1 MKKAQRQED
10 RMQRGAGI
18 LLSITSLPSLHG
30 IGTIG
35 REAYD
40 FVDLLAEM
48 KQSYWQV
55 LPLGPTGYGDSP
67 YQSFSAFAG
76 NPYLIDLDELV
87 RQGLLTEEEAGS
99 ADGETGSLKI
109 SEAEAG
115 TLEKPVDYGHLYQTR
130 FQILRKAF
138 VRFHTEKKEYRS
150 FCDENRE
157 WLDDYVLYMV
167 IKNRENGKPWYEWE
181 EPLKQRKE
189 KALQKIRKEEQENC
203 EFYCFLQYEFF
214 SAWTDLKAYAN
225 GKGIRIIGDIP
236 LYAALDSA
244 DVWAEREEFLLDQ
257 EGRPTVV
264 AGCPP
269 DAFSD
274 DGQKWGNPIYDWE
287 RMEKEGFSWWR
298 RRMDA
303 AGRLFDIIRL
313 DHFIGFARY
322 YSIPAENESG
332 RNGKWNKGPGRK
344 LTEAIEETLGKNR
357 VIAEDLGVLVPAV
370 KKLLKKTGWPGM
382 RVLLFAFDG
391 NPHNEHLPYNYESQ
405 NEVVYT
411 GTHDNETVAGYFA
424 QKTQKELEF
433 AYRYL
438 EIHERR
444 QIPDA
449 LIREAYRSSADIVII
464 SLQDLLGLSNEARM
478 NFPSTIG
485 KNWRF
490 RMKKGGITRE
500 RQEFIRN
507 LTEIYGREAD
517 R

>member
-1 MKKAQRQED
+1 MGRL
-10 RMQRGAGI
+10 GA
-18 LLSITSLPSLHG
+18 
-30 IGTIG
+30 
-35 REAYD
+35 
-40 FVDLLAEM
+40 
-48 KQSYWQV
+48 
-55 LPLGPTGYGDSP
+55 
-67 YQSFSAFAG
+67 
-76 NPYLIDLDELV
+76 
-87 RQGLLTEEEAGS
+87 
-99 ADGETGSLKI
+99 
-109 SEAEAG
+109 
-115 TLEKPVDYGHLYQTR
+115 
-130 FQILRKAF
+130 LR
-138 VRFHTEKKEYRS
+138 Y
-150 FCDENRE
+150 
-157 WLDDYVLYMV
+157 
-167 IKNRENGKPWYEWE
+167 
-181 EPLKQRKE
+181 LKQRKE

-322 YSIPAENESG
+322 YSIPAENENG

-490 RMKKGGITRE
+490 LNRFPWRIIIVPIMRSLYILFMMEMGTGS
-500 RQEFIRN
+500 
-507 LTEIYGREAD
+507 EI
-517 R
+517 

>member
-1 MKKAQRQED
+1 MRAS
-10 RMQRGAGI
+10 GI
-18 LLSITSLPSLHG
+18 LLPISSIPSPHG
-30 IGTIG
+30 IGCFD
-35 REAYD
+35 RNAYR
-40 FVDLLAEM
+40 FVDTLVSCGQ
-48 KQSYWQV
+48 KYWQI
-55 LPLGPTGYGDSP
+55 LPMGPTGYGDSP
-67 YQSFSAFAG
+67 YQSFSTFAG
-76 NPYLIDLDELV
+76 NPYYISLDALAEE
-87 RQGLLTEEEAGS
+87 GLLTAEEIAA
-99 ADGETGSLKI
+99 AD
-109 SEAEAG
+109 
-115 TLEKPVDYGHLYQTR
+115 LEDEGNYVNYEKQYNQR
-130 FQILRKAF
+130 FPLLRKAF
-138 VRFHTEKKEYRS
+138 DRS
-150 FCDENRE
+150 NIAENEEFQAFVLEQQE
-157 WLDDYVLYMV
+157 WLPDYCLFMA
-167 IKNRENGKPWYEWE
+167 IKDTRKGAGFLTWE
-181 EPLKQRKE
+181 EELKRRDEAAIARCRETYKNE
-189 KALQKIRKEEQENC
+189 IS
-203 EFYCFLQYEFF
+203 FYMFLQYEFDKQ
-214 SAWTDLKAYAN
+214 WKQLKKYAN
-225 GKGIRIIGDIP
+225 DKGVQIIGDIP
-236 LYAALDSA
+236 IYVALDSA
-244 DVWAEREEFLLDQ
+244 DTWAHPELFQFTEDLE
-257 EGRPTVV
+257 PIAV

-269 DAFSD
+269 DAFSN

-322 YSIPAENESG
+322 YSIPAEDENG

-490 RMKKGGITRE
+490 RMKNMYMR
-500 RQEFIRN
+500 
-507 LTEIYGREAD
+507 L
-517 R
+517 